1 MTGVDMPPETPPR
14 TLIDDLL
21 AEQQTLI
28 TLLDK
33 MRDQLKLIPKAQTAT
48 SPRKKAS
55 S

>member
-1 MTGVDMPPETPPR
+1 VHYR
-14 TLIDDLL
+14 TVATALEGLTL

-33 MRDQLKLIPKAQTAT
+33 MREQLKANPKVQTAI
-48 SPRKKAS
+48 SPRKKTS